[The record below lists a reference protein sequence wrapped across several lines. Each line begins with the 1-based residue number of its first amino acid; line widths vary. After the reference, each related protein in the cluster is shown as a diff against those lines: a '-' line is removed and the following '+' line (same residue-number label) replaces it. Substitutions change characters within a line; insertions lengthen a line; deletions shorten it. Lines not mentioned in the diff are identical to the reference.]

1 MSKKTAKNLFKDKTN
16 VYVSECLSTNDF
28 LTQLAKKNDL
38 FEGSSVIT
46 DYQTQGRGQRKNKW
60 ESKKGENLLFSILM
74 KPDIPLND
82 QFKLH
87 MITSLSIRETL
98 TNLGLKNVKIK
109 WPNDIYVNDKK
120 ISGILIESQIFRKK
134 IKQTI
139 IGVGLNVNQKKF
151 SDIKATS
158 ISNQIGKEFNLKM
171 LFNLLK
177 TSIENGFQSIQQNID
192 TLVAMYQINL
202 YKLNSIQDFTHN
214 NKLFEGK
221 VVGVSNGGSI
231 IIEVNGKKQ
240 KFDFGS
246 VRFI

>member
-1 MSKKTAKNLFKDKTN
+1 MFYILIHIN
-16 VYVSECLSTNDF
+16 
-28 LTQLAKKNDL
+28 
-38 FEGSSVIT
+38 
-46 DYQTQGRGQRKNKW
+46 RKN
-60 ESKKGENLLFSILM
+60 F
-74 KPDIPLND
+74 
-82 QFKLH
+82 
-87 MITSLSIRETL
+87 
-98 TNLGLKNVKIK
+98 LK
-109 WPNDIYVNDKK
+109 
-120 ISGILIESQIFRKK
+120 IFF
-134 IKQTI
+134 
-139 IGVGLNVNQKKF
+139 NVNQKNF

-192 TLVAMYQINL
+192 TLVALYQINL